1 MLIKIKKIL
10 HNIQNL
16 FLFFKKLYEPVLGKW
31 IPNMMKD
38 IHINKIRKKNRMLAF
53 IIQTSLEISNL
64 CIKKEKV
71 RYKFYK
77 GDQN

>member
-1 MLIKIKKIL
+1 
-10 HNIQNL
+10 
-16 FLFFKKLYEPVLGKW
+16 
-31 IPNMMKD
+31 MMKN
-38 IHINKIRKKNRMLAF
+38 IHINQIRKKNRMFAF

-64 CIKKEKV
+64 CSKKEKV